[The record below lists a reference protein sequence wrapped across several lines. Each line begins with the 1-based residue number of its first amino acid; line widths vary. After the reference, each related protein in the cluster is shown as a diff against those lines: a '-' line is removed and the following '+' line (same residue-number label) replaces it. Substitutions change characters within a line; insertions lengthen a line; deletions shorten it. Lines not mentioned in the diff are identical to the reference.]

1 MNERHDPC
9 PHGTHGR
16 ERLPIRYKVRMFG
29 DYQQPRKQ
37 MRQSTRLEVG
47 RARWCIVRTA
57 DPRPI
62 ARLGPQEGVL
72 F

>member
-47 RARWCIVRTA
+47 RARWCIVV
-57 DPRPI
+57 DC
-62 ARLGPQEGVL
+62 
-72 F
+72 